1 MITTPFEDKRMKL
14 QGKTAIV
21 TGGARGLG
29 RAYPLRLA
37 SLGDDVAIID
47 LTGDRTSP

>member
-1 MITTPFEDKRMKL
+1 MKL

-29 RAYPLRLA
+29 RAYALRLA
-37 SLGDDVAIID
+37 SLGADVAIID
-47 LTGDRTSP
+47 INLDGAA